1 MRLAHV
7 YKSSGSYKMEEGSEN
22 RNRGESRGTRLRIFG
37 TNPDNPEKGRIF
49 VWTKMGWF
57 ERLEG
62 ESGDVAFTPVAHS
75 ENELSEFISRNDP
88 SFHLAPLGRKYRKMV
103 SEEFLEQSPYHSASP
118 EYQSEE
124 SSDEDDEQYHQHD
137 L

>member
-1 MRLAHV
+1 MVEDR
-7 YKSSGSYKMEEGSEN
+7 EN
-22 RNRGESRGTRLRIFG
+22 ITRDEFRGTRLQILG
-37 TNPDNPEKGRIF
+37 TAPDNPEEGRIF

-57 ERLEG
+57 ERVQG
-62 ESGDVAFTPVAHS
+62 PSGDAFTPVAQS
-75 ENELSEFISRNDP
+75 ENELRELISRDDP
-88 SFHLAPLGRKYRKMV
+88 SVDLVPLSREYRKRV
-103 SEEFLEQSPYHSASP
+103 TDEFMEQSPYHSASP

>member
-1 MRLAHV
+1 
-7 YKSSGSYKMEEGSEN
+7 MEEGSEN
-22 RNRGESRGTRLRIFG
+22 RNRGESRGTRLRVFG
-37 TNPDNPEKGRIF
+37 TNQDNPEEGRIF

-57 ERLEG
+57 ERIEG
-62 ESGDVAFTPVAHS
+62 QSGNVAFTPVAQS
-75 ENELSEFISRNDP
+75 ENELREFVSRQDP
-88 SFHLAPLGRKYRKMV
+88 SVELSLLGRKYRKMV

-124 SSDEDDEQYHQHD
+124 SSDEDDEQYHQHG

>member
-1 MRLAHV
+1 
-7 YKSSGSYKMEEGSEN
+7 
-22 RNRGESRGTRLRIFG
+22 
-37 TNPDNPEKGRIF
+37 
-49 VWTKMGWF
+49 MGWF

-62 ESGDVAFTPVAHS
+62 QSGGVAFTPVAQS
-75 ENELSEFISRNDP
+75 ENELREFVSRRDP
-88 SFHLAPLGRKYRKMV
+88 SVELVSIGRKYREMV